1 MKVLLVGDP
10 HVTVDEL
17 ADAQSLMDYVF
28 ELAVAGT
35 PLTAIKPDKIV
46 ILGDLHHNHAVV
58 RVEVTDFWL
67 QNLERLGS
75 VCPVTVLL
83 GNHDRPNDA
92 TSRAHALQP
101 YKRLN
106 GVTVID
112 SFVQE
117 GDIGYA
123 PYYASPETLYE
134 VVLNKNLKWLFC
146 HQTFDGS
153 VYENGFYAPD
163 GADPVL
169 VGVPRVVS
177 GHIHTSQNVNWPGGY
192 VYYPGSPRWRTQSD
206 ANVSKSVILLDTSE
220 DTVCNFSTAGICSAI
235 SKTTITAVEDFDRV
249 EFQKHRNTRHYL
261 EIVGN
266 KARVE
271 ELVKEAGMRFDR
283 PKIRTLLTDVSN
295 KANKVTESEG
305 LSNALKRFVAN
316 YKPQF
321 GTSPTDLQKMVATRL
336 VL

>member
-1 MKVLLVGDP
+1 MRVLLVGDP

-17 ADAQSLMDYVF
+17 ADAQSLMEYVCQF
-28 ELAVAGT
+28 ALDAQ
-35 PLTAIKPDKIV
+35 PDKIV

-67 QNLERLGS
+67 RNLEALGK

-83 GNHDRPNDA
+83 GNHDRPNDTA
-92 TSRAHALQP
+92 SRAHALQP
-101 YKRLN
+101 YKRLG
-106 GVTVID
+106 GVTVVD
-112 SFVQE
+112 SFLQE

-123 PYYASPETLYE
+123 PYYATPDALYE
-134 VVLNKNLKWLFC
+134 AVLNRNLKWLFC

-169 VGVPRVVS
+169 VGVPYVIS
-177 GHIHTSQNVNWPGGY
+177 GHIHTSQYVNWPGGY
-192 VYYPGSPRWRTQSD
+192 VFYAGSPRWRTQSD
-206 ANVSKSVILLDTSE
+206 ANVPKNIILLDTSQNSMQ
-220 DTVCNFSTAGICSAI
+220 DFPTAGVCSAI
-235 SKTTITAVEDFDRV
+235 SKTTITSPEDFNKV
-249 EFQKHRNTRHYL
+249 KFQNFHNTRHYL

-271 ELVKEAGMRFDR
+271 ELVKEAGLRFER
-283 PKIRTLLTDVSN
+283 PKIRTLLTDTSN
-295 KANKVTESEG
+295 KSNKVTESEG

-321 GTSPTDLQKMVATRL
+321 GTSPTDLQSMVATRL